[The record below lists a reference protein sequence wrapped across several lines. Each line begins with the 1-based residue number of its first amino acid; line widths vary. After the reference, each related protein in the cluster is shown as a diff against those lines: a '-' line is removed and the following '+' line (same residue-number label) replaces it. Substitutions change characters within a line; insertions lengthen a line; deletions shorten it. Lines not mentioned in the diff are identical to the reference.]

1 LEDSDDDDVPLV
13 ARKKIKKE
21 HKKRKD
27 ESDEEDLKPVA
38 SCKLFSPL
46 FEFPVGIFNVINTH
60 F

>member
-1 LEDSDDDDVPLV
+1 LEDSDDDVPLV

-21 HKKRKD
+21 HKKRKY

-38 SCKLFSPL
+38 SCKLFLPL
-46 FEFPVGIFNVINTH
+46 FEFPLGIFNVINTH